1 MKNFIEEQENPPV
14 GSSTQIITYAKAP
27 PKNKNFRQYDKIV
40 HLSSNLMKL
49 NFNDPLKKVY
59 IYSIEIIPELAK
71 DNYVLQKKIYKIIE
85 NKLNQ
90 YFNKFSFAGYN
101 LFGSTKDPKE
111 EIIIEENVEN
121 TDYKITFKKVGVLNF
136 SQIITKEGID
146 QKKKNFIEKLIK
158 DILLSSKDRMRFGSD
173 RMVISL
179 EKDNIIKGQDKS
191 VIYKGY
197 FTSAQITESGL
208 YLLVLNMNKYVS
220 GKTMYE
226 KISQIKEEN
235 RHLNQKE
242 IQEKIEDYL
251 EEHKTVL
258 TTYGSIRA
266 YRIESIDFE
275 KTPINT
281 SFNLKTKEGT
291 KTLSIYNYY
300 LQQYRQ
306 TIRYKDQPLLIAESR
321 TNNKKLLKS
330 EEDKNKN
337 ENVIYLVP
345 ELVLITG
352 IENEAGSKSRR
363 QDIISK
369 TKTNPSQRMNEI
381 NKIHHLMNSDIP
393 RLYKKNGEI
402 INSKSSKQLAEEWGI
417 NLGENLTLEGRILNQ
432 PKLIFD
438 NKKEVIPRNG
448 LFRSESAYDGVSIT
462 RDNFMYL
469 YNKKDRSDFRYLIN
483 ALLGKANM
491 KKMNVKVRANEII
504 SYGFNKSFNWE
515 DIKYELQ
522 KINFPPKIKM
532 VVVFLDNTLERY
544 YNKLKEYLINIIKV
558 NSQFIQ
564 TRRLTDPKR
573 AGSIMFNI
581 VEQINIKMGGINFYI
596 DMNKYTNN
604 KVCLIIG
611 LESKKSGKDLIDYV
625 LTFSYNQRLSRTQS
639 IPRTCKNNAEE
650 ITKTLNEL
658 LDEAIKGLQHLG
670 GAPHPPEY
678 IIIYRQGGNHLQNM
692 KTGQLEIPI
701 FLNNI
706 NQRKEKFE
714 SFRKHNTKLIYI
726 CCNLKGD
733 LKFFEESKGNNN
745 DYNNNNKFYLNPPS
759 GLCIDEKVVESD
771 KYEFYL
777 QPQFVNQGTAT
788 PCHYEV
794 LYQDIDEKNPEK
806 NMTIEELENL
816 SFQLSFY
823 YWTWSGAVR
832 VPGVLKLSTT
842 AIDFY
847 SRCLNHR
854 LDLEDKRFATPGF
867 I

>member
-136 SQIITKEGID
+136 SQILTREGID

-226 KISQIKEEN
+226 KIAQIKEEN

-352 IENEAGSKSRR
+352 IENEAG
-363 QDIISK
+363 
-369 TKTNPSQRMNEI
+369 
-381 NKIHHLMNSDIP
+381 
-393 RLYKKNGEI
+393 
-402 INSKSSKQLAEEWGI
+402 KQI
-417 NLGENLTLEGRILNQ
+417 Q
-432 PKLIFD
+432 
-438 NKKEVIPRNG
+438 
-448 LFRSESAYDGVSIT
+448 
-462 RDNFMYL
+462 
-469 YNKKDRSDFRYLIN
+469 
-483 ALLGKANM
+483 
-491 KKMNVKVRANEII
+491 VK
-504 SYGFNKSFNWE
+504 G
-515 DIKYELQ
+515 
-522 KINFPPKIKM
+522 
-532 VVVFLDNTLERY
+532 
-544 YNKLKEYLINIIKV
+544 
-558 NSQFIQ
+558 
-564 TRRLTDPKR
+564 
-573 AGSIMFNI
+573 
-581 VEQINIKMGGINFYI
+581 
-596 DMNKYTNN
+596 
-604 KVCLIIG
+604 
-611 LESKKSGKDLIDYV
+611 
-625 LTFSYNQRLSRTQS
+625 
-639 IPRTCKNNAEE
+639 
-650 ITKTLNEL
+650 
-658 LDEAIKGLQHLG
+658 
-670 GAPHPPEY
+670 
-678 IIIYRQGGNHLQNM
+678 
-692 KTGQLEIPI
+692 
-701 FLNNI
+701 
-706 NQRKEKFE
+706 
-714 SFRKHNTKLIYI
+714 
-726 CCNLKGD
+726 
-733 LKFFEESKGNNN
+733 
-745 DYNNNNKFYLNPPS
+745 
-759 GLCIDEKVVESD
+759 
-771 KYEFYL
+771 
-777 QPQFVNQGTAT
+777 
-788 PCHYEV
+788 
-794 LYQDIDEKNPEK
+794 
-806 NMTIEELENL
+806 
-816 SFQLSFY
+816 
-823 YWTWSGAVR
+823 
-832 VPGVLKLSTT
+832 
-842 AIDFY
+842 
-847 SRCLNHR
+847 
-854 LDLEDKRFATPGF
+854 
-867 I
+867 